1 MKLMLGLLLALLAA
15 GCSSGPDS
23 AAAPAKSADWITLFD
38 GKSPEGWINLPQA
51 NIQDGCI
58 NPNKSGNYVTFA
70 KDKYA
75 DFIIACDFKLT
86 KDCNSGIFIR
96 TGNAKDPVQTGIE
109 IQVYDS
115 KSEKPSKH
123 DCGAIY
129 DLVAPT
135 KNTLKPLGE
144 WNHIEITCDKNKI
157 SVALNGE
164 AVSSIDLDQYTKAG
178 EGPDGAKNKFTKA
191 LKDFPREGLLGF
203 QDHGQPCWFKNVKL
217 KKLGT

>member
-1 MKLMLGLLLALLAA
+1 MKLMLGLLLAL
-15 GCSSGPDS
+15 
-23 AAAPAKSADWITLFD
+23 APAGDNELSDQEKKDGWILLFD
-38 GKSPEGWINLPQA
+38 GKSPEGWTNLPAA

-203 QDHGQPCWFKNVKL
+203 QDHGQPCWFRNVKL